1 MALYFNLPV
10 YKESYNFLLL
20 IFQFC
25 SKLPREYKY
34 TLGERLKNESTNV
47 LIKIFEASNTSASLK
62 QKNIED
68 ALLHLEKC
76 RLYIRLFKDLND
88 WGGSKQAALNQKTE
102 SISKQLT
109 QWRVYVARIW

>member
-62 QKNIED
+62 QKKPARRIYG
-68 ALLHLEKC
+68 L
-76 RLYIRLFKDLND
+76 
-88 WGGSKQAALNQKTE
+88 
-102 SISKQLT
+102 SIVMST
-109 QWRVYVARIW
+109 R